1 MATTYTLI
9 SSVTVGA
16 TAVASVEFTSIPATY
31 TDLVVF
37 LSSRSDT
44 LRSSDGAY
52 AMISFNGNTS
62 NLSSKYFYNY
72 NGPLYTGT
80 GGTNILGWNNPS
92 DYTANIFS
100 NSSWYIPNYASTTIN
115 KVINIDTLT
124 ENNSTSYL
132 SGFTTGL
139 FSNNSAITSVK
150 ISNEAAAK
158 FVQHTTAYLY
168 GISNA

>member
-72 NGPLYTGT
+72 KNDRFKT
-80 GGTNILGWNNPS
+80 
-92 DYTANIFS
+92 FRR
-100 NSSWYIPNYASTTIN
+100 
-115 KVINIDTLT
+115 
-124 ENNSTSYL
+124 
-132 SGFTTGL
+132 
-139 FSNNSAITSVK
+139 
-150 ISNEAAAK
+150 
-158 FVQHTTAYLY
+158 
-168 GISNA
+168 